1 MFITLQTSV
10 EQTTSVRIKATF
22 LQQPIGDRK
31 KQASL
36 YYVQYWPIM
45 IPSERASQEEQNE
58 LHSTFQLG
66 VMSTDKCKC
75 THMVKVVTAVGSKT
89 L

>member
-22 LQQPIGDRK
+22 LQQPIGDRN

-36 YYVQYWPIM
+36 YYVLAVM
-45 IPSERASQEEQNE
+45 IPSKKPSRDEQNGKFQ
-58 LHSTFQLG
+58 LHSTFQ
-66 VMSTDKCKC
+66 
-75 THMVKVVTAVGSKT
+75 
-89 L
+89 